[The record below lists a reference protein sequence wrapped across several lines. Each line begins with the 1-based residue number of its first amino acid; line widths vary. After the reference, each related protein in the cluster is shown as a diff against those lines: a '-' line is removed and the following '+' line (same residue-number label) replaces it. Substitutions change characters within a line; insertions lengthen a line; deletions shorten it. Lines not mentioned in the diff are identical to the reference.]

1 VIDQLAAAAVDRIKN
16 GMIVGLGTG
25 RAAARGIRALAE
37 RVRLEG
43 LRLTCVG
50 TSEASEQLGR
60 SLGLTIVEL
69 NSVDRVDWL
78 FDGADEVDPAL
89 NMLKGGG
96 GAMTRERMVA
106 AVALA
111 SGGHTVYMFDRSKL
125 VPQLGFGKPLPIEV
139 LPVAVELVRR
149 SLASFG
155 LVDAAV
161 RVGASGL
168 PVRTDNGQMILD
180 VPLPMAMA
188 RPEVIASLAARLDGL
203 GGVVDHG
210 LFLTEARELVIE
222 DGQGGLERRRRSDFE
237 T

>member
-1 VIDQLAAAAVDRIKN
+1 MDQLAAAAVDRIRT
-16 GMIVGLGTG
+16 GMVVGLGTG

-37 RVRLEG
+37 RVQREG

-60 SLGLTIVEL
+60 SLGLTLVEL

-78 FDGADEVDPAL
+78 FDGADEVDPGL
-89 NMLKGGG
+89 NLLKGGG

-111 SGGHTVYMFDRSKL
+111 SGGHTVYLIDRSKL
-125 VPQLGFGKPLPIEV
+125 VPQLGMGKPLPVEV

-149 SLASFG
+149 SLASLG
-155 LVDAAV
+155 LADAAV
-161 RVGASGL
+161 RVGTSGL

-180 VPLPMAMA
+180 VAIPMPLAQPGA
-188 RPEVIASLAARLDGL
+188 IGTLAARIDGL
-203 GGVVDHG
+203 VGVVDHG
-210 LFLTEARELVIE
+210 LFLSEARELVVE
-222 DGQGGLERRRRSDFE
+222 DGNRPLERRRRSDLE
-237 T
+237 A